1 MHAFSNFNHYEENVE
16 SEIIDIH
23 FNLQKIKK
31 WRKLTQYFLNPD
43 RNILP

>member
-31 WRKLTQYFLNPD
+31 WRKLKQHFLNPD

>member
-31 WRKLTQYFLNPD
+31 MEEIET
-43 RNILP
+43 ILFEP